1 MKDQIERIR
10 HLVARVRRNPEAGCT
25 MTTLALG
32 EVADCLESIDER
44 LSKLEALAR
53 PVTLHPSSEH
63 LQRLQEILSRPC
75 PPMPLLPGDDL
86 ADQAKREWA
95 IGSKV

>member
-1 MKDQIERIR
+1 MKAQIERIR
-10 HLVARVRRNPEAGCT
+10 SYVARIRRNPDASSS
-25 MTTLALG
+25 MNPLAMS

>member
-10 HLVARVRRNPEAGCT
+10 AYVARIRRNPDASSS
-25 MTTLALG
+25 MNTLAMS
-32 EVADCLESIDER
+32 EVAACLESIDER
-44 LSKLEALAR
+44 LAKLEALAR
-53 PVTLHPSSEH
+53 PVVTINPSAKD
-63 LQRLQEILSRPC
+63 LQELLSLPIT
-75 PPMPLLPGDDL
+75 PMPLLPGDDI

>member
-10 HLVARVRRNPEAGCT
+10 AYIARIRRNPEASGT
-25 MTTLALG
+25 MTTLALA
-32 EVADCLESIDER
+32 EVAACLESIDVR
-44 LSKLEALAR
+44 LAKLEVLGR
-53 PVTLHPSSEH
+53 PITMNPSAEH

-75 PPMPLLPGDDL
+75 PPMPLLPVDDL

>member
-1 MKDQIERIR
+1 MKAQIERIR
-10 HLVARVRRNPEAGCT
+10 SYVARIRRNPDASSS
-25 MTTLALG
+25 MNTLAMS